1 MDSLSLSTSF
11 GIPQRKLLSIVF
23 DRLLLE
29 EIDLR
34 TKLEMY
40 MQIERKDDNNFT

>member
-1 MDSLSLSTSF
+1 MDSLSTSF
-11 GIPQRKLLSIVF
+11 GIPLGQLLSIVI

-34 TKLEMY
+34 LKLEIY
-40 MQIERKDDNNFT
+40 MQIKRKDFNNFM